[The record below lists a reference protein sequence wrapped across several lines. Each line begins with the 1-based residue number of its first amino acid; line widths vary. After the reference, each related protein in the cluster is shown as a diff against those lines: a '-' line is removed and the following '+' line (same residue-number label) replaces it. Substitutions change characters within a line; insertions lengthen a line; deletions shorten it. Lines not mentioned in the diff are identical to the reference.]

1 MRKKE
6 TEKMVDSGLEF
17 LKALN
22 LVTEEKG
29 ISKDLIIEAM
39 KQALMTAYKK
49 NYVTRNIYGRY
60 ISNSGG

>member
-29 ISKDLIIEAM
+29 ISKDLIMIQE
-39 KQALMTAYKK
+39 LMFVLILMNLQVNLK
-49 NYVTRNIYGRY
+49 
-60 ISNSGG
+60 

>member
-22 LVTEEKG
+22 LVTEDKG
-29 ISKDLIIEAM
+29 ISKDLIDDTFTLI
-39 KQALMTAYKK
+39 LRIKK
-49 NYVTRNIYGRY
+49 KDRV
-60 ISNSGG
+60 

>member
-39 KQALMTAYKK
+39 KQALMTAYLSL
-49 NYVTRNIYGRY
+49 IH
-60 ISNSGG
+60 I